1 MDMQKIGSFLKE
13 LRKEKG
19 LTQEQFAEILGVAGR
34 TVSRWETAS
43 NMPDLSILIQIA
55 EFYDVEVSEILDGER
70 KDDKMDKEL
79 KDTLTKVADYSEADR
94 IKRAKISNT
103 AFLVTLFV
111 CVSTL
116 LVQFVWFRNI
126 QSIIGEYIT
135 LMIGAIACIIMTVK
149 NGLWETSS
157 NQKITTRNDMILSAV
172 MSSVFTLI
180 CSIAIYLKFGEI
192 SKSMVFALVFFV
204 VIFIVGFIVLQVLA
218 SLSKRAKNKK

>member
-79 KDTLTKVADYSEADR
+79 KDTLTKVADYSEADK

-111 CVSTL
+111 CVATL
-116 LVQFVWFRNI
+116 LAQFVWFRNI

-180 CSIAIYLKFGEI
+180 CSIVIYLKSGEI

-218 SLSKRAKNKK
+218 SLSKRAKK

>member
-94 IKRAKISNT
+94 VKRAKISNT

-111 CVSTL
+111 CVATL

-135 LMIGAIACIIMTVK
+135 LMIGVIACIIMTVK

-180 CSIAIYLKFGEI
+180 CSIVMYLKFGEI